1 MRDPDV
7 FAAYVEHEVALLGA
21 GAEQG
26 GRDLVGLIA
35 ERAQPARARLAAAL
49 DASRYVAL
57 LDRLEATRES
67 LPITPER
74 ELASAHAAARRAAD
88 APQAARRDLLVQ

>member
-49 DASRYVAL
+49 DEPRYVAL
-57 LDRLEATRES
+57 LDRARGNEGES
-67 LPITPER
+67 
-74 ELASAHAAARRAAD
+74 ADHAGA
-88 APQAARRDLLVQ
+88 